1 MEAAGFKAPRSLLL
15 VLVGRLV
22 LGRETLPPLV
32 LLEDRVQMMEL
43 RLVLRNTEGELAVE
57 MIQPTTPT
65 AVRPEDVQFLVAPA
79 AGVAALAVLIILD
92 TRLVTVGIRHLI
104 LLEVAQPKPEV
115 VAQAQAEMETLVPRQ
130 AAPCAARVVL
140 AVEEVEL
147 QVELEAR
154 VVVLRV
160 VAVVVRL
167 PTATHPAQAVQAAR
181 ALFTSLL
188 TSKND
193 LLPC

>member
-1 MEAAGFKAPRSLLL
+1 
-15 VLVGRLV
+15 
-22 LGRETLPPLV
+22 V

>member
-1 MEAAGFKAPRSLLL
+1 VEAVGFKARRPLLL

-32 LLEDRVQMMEL
+32 LLEDRVQMREL
-43 RLVLRNTEGELAVE
+43 RLVLRNTEGELVVE
-57 MIQPTTPT
+57 MVQPTTPT

-92 TRLVTVGIRHLI
+92 TRLVTVEIRHLI
-104 LLEVAQPKPEV
+104 LLEVAQLKQEV

-130 AAPCAARVVL
+130 AALCAARAVLVVV
-140 AVEEVEL
+140 AAEL

-154 VVVLRV
+154 A
-160 VAVVVRL
+160 VAVRAAAAAAV
-167 PTATHPAQAVQAAR
+167 PQTATHPARVAQAVQE
-181 ALFTSLL
+181 LFTS
-188 TSKND
+188 SAIFK
-193 LLPC
+193 P